1 MNDDAAKARIL
12 VVDDEP
18 VNVLMVAGLLSDDY
32 LILDG
37 ALSGGEGLERTRA
50 ELPDLVLTDIAMPDL
65 AGYDLCRALK
75 ADPATRSIPVVF
87 LSGAVGL
94 EEHLAGHYAGG
105 EDFLVKPFKPAEL
118 RYKVAN
124 TLRQARERRRLASDA
139 DSAFSTAMTA
149 MSTAAELGV
158 VLHFVRDSF
167 SCSGYGQLADTVI
180 AACAEFGLG
189 ACVRLRGRNGTVA
202 RNRSGASSSLEAD
215 VLEHM
220 AGFGRIV
227 DFSRRTAINYDS
239 ITLMILDMPRDD
251 ADRYG
256 RLRDHLATLCE
267 CADAR
272 VHALDDALDVSAKH
286 HVLTG
291 LVDSA
296 RQALL
301 DIDRRH
307 RNNHNDARMI
317 MHGMLATIEQSFSR
331 LDLTDDQEDYL
342 AEVIRASVQRVM
354 DLFAQGLA
362 IDDHLSVVTGMLG
375 NAERAA
381 PERAL
386 SV

>member
-1 MNDDAAKARIL
+1 MNEAVAKARIL

-18 VNVLMVAGLLSDDY
+18 VNMVMVAGILSDDY
-32 LILDG
+32 QILEG
-37 ALSGGEGLERTRA
+37 ALSGNDGLSRARA

-65 AGYDLCRALK
+65 NGYDLCRALK
-75 ADPATRSIPVVF
+75 ADAATQGIPVVF
-87 LSGAVGL
+87 LSGVVGL
-94 EEHLAGHYAGG
+94 EEHLAGHDAGG
-105 EDFLVKPFKPAEL
+105 EDFLAKPFKPAEL

-124 TLRQARERRRLASDA
+124 ALRQAEERRRLASDA
-139 DSAFSTAMTA
+139 SSAFSTAMTA
-149 MSTAAELGV
+149 MSSAAELGV
-158 VLHFVRDSF
+158 VLHFVRNSF
-167 SCSGYGQLADTVI
+167 SCTSYGQLADTVI
-180 AACAEFGLG
+180 AACAEFGLS
-189 ACVRLRGRNGTVA
+189 ACVRLSGRNGTVA
-202 RNRSGASSSLEAD
+202 RNRSGASSSLETDILA
-215 VLEHM
+215 HM

-239 ITLMILDMPRDD
+239 ITLMIVDMPRDD
-251 ADRYG
+251 AERYG

-272 VHALDDALDVSAKH
+272 VHALDDALDASTKH
-286 HVLTG
+286 HVLSG

-301 DIDRRH
+301 DIDQRH

-331 LDLTDDQEDYL
+331 LDLTDEQEDYI

-375 NAERAA
+375 NSDRAA
-381 PERAL
+381 QETVLGA
-386 SV
+386 